1 MAAIGKLKPTLSLPP
16 IGPFWI
22 FKVLRIVCWLMILLP
37 MSMII
42 KLLIREP
49 GSRAKWLGRVSAVA
63 CSKIVAAL
71 GIRVKIKGGE
81 HLTTDENFLV
91 VSNHL
96 SYIDPLV
103 SFGILPSV
111 FVTSVEIQNTP
122 LLGTLCDA
130 AGCCFIERR
139 SIWNIHNEV
148 KQMADTLRRG
158 RNVVF
163 YPEGTTSDGT
173 GLLPFYTSFFQAA
186 IDADRRIL
194 PITIN
199 LDTVD
204 GEPANAS
211 HKDLFC
217 WYGDMSFAPH
227 FRRFLKLTSVD
238 ITITFHP
245 PIKPDDA
252 VNSRKRFAK
261 IIRTKIKNEFHPL
274 APLRN
279 DAI

>member
-22 FKVLRIVCWLMILLP
+22 FKVLRILWWLMILLP
-37 MSMII
+37 MSAIV
-42 KLLIREP
+42 KLLVREP
-49 GSRAKWLGRVSAVA
+49 GSRAKWLGRISAIA
-63 CSKIVAAL
+63 CGKIVGAL
-71 GIRVKIKGGE
+71 GVNVRVKGRE
-81 HLTTDENFLV
+81 HLDTNENFLV

-103 SFGILPSV
+103 SFSIIPSV

-148 KQMADTLRRG
+148 KHMTDTLLRG

-163 YPEGTTSDGT
+163 YPEGTTSDGSE
-173 GLLPFYTSFFQAA
+173 LLPFYTSFFQAA
-186 IDADRRIL
+186 INADRRIL

-199 LDTVD
+199 VDNVD
-204 GEPANAS
+204 GESANAS

-217 WYGDMSFAPH
+217 WYGDMAFAPH
-227 FRRFLKLTSVD
+227 FRRFLKLSSVD
-238 ITITFHP
+238 ITLTFHP
-245 PIKPDDA
+245 PVKPDDA

-261 IIRTKIKNEFHPL
+261 IIRTKIKNEFLPL
-274 APLRN
+274 APLRS